1 MFKWPISISGTSML
15 AKTENLL
22 ITKTEHAVIVHCLLS
37 LYYLF
42 LLFEDLRGYA
52 LYLCIESLC
61 LLLCDFLDL
70 SFSQSSCENIFIPLI
85 GRVNEQREWNAD
97 VVASTTS
104 SFVVAGC
111 VMLICFVDI
120 SISSVTVFQTIP
132 STLSLPLD
140 CRLSF
145 ILC

>member
-1 MFKWPISISGTSML
+1 MTYINLWNFHVGQNWESSDNQDGACRHSSLPFKSL
-15 AKTENLL
+15 LL
-22 ITKTEHAVIVHCLLS
+22 IPLVWRSTW
-37 LYYLF
+37 
-42 LLFEDLRGYA
+42 
-52 LYLCIESLC
+52 LCFIFMYRKLC

-70 SFSQSSCENIFIPLI
+70 FFSQSSCENIFIPLI
-85 GRVNEQREWNAD
+85 GRVNEQRKWNAD

-140 CRLSF
+140 CRSSF

>member
-1 MFKWPISISGTSML
+1 ML

-70 SFSQSSCENIFIPLI
+70 FFSQSSCENIFIPLI
-85 GRVNEQREWNAD
+85 GRVNEQRK
-97 VVASTTS
+97 
-104 SFVVAGC
+104 
-111 VMLICFVDI
+111 
-120 SISSVTVFQTIP
+120 
-132 STLSLPLD
+132 
-140 CRLSF
+140 
-145 ILC
+145 